1 MHSCL
6 TYCKQY
12 KEKKIQHLLNK
23 CVIARKLGG
32 VVQIKAVYIFV
43 ETA

>member
-1 MHSCL
+1 MSEL
-6 TYCKQY
+6 LQAIQR
-12 KEKKIQHLLNK
+12 EKNIALLLNK
-23 CVIARKLGG
+23 CVIPRKLGR